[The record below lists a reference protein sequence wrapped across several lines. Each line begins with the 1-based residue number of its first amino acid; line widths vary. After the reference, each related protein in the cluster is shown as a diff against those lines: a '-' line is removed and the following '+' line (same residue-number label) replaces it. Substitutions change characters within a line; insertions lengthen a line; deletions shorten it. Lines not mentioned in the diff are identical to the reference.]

1 MIFLGLTNHEKDMLQ
16 FEVISDSARLKLTRL
31 IRALSSN
38 PDSELTIL
46 RQNRFVNI
54 ARNIIGKPLYVLEA
68 DDWGAYQMGEHAW
81 HNGELELAM
90 RRPNTIQLL
99 ETLADFIQNG
109 LADCNRINEIL
120 TEEGSSVSF
129 QLIDHDENVKVCV
142 VPIEQIEEISPDQH
156 PNIRL
161 LIDRMERA
169 LSANDFAG
177 VLHASASVFETLG
190 KDIIGSPSIQNETL
204 GSFFEKYKK
213 TSSLPE
219 GVLNYM
225 LEIYKRRNS
234 EPLAGHGN
242 TRPPTVSQQ
251 EAVVLSEMTKS
262 FVRIERQLAM
272 TQIEKDLK

>member
-1 MIFLGLTNHEKDMLQ
+1 MIFLGLTNHEKETLQ
-16 FEVISDSARLKLTRL
+16 FEVISDNTRLKLTRL
-31 IRALSSN
+31 IRDLSS
-38 PDSELTIL
+38 DSNSEVTIL

-68 DDWGAYQMGEHAW
+68 DDWGHYQLGEYAW
-81 HNGELELAM
+81 HNGELELVM
-90 RRPNTIQLL
+90 RRPNTNQLV

-109 LADCNRINEIL
+109 LVDCNTINDIL
-120 TEEGSSVSF
+120 AEEGSSISF
-129 QLIDHDENVKVCV
+129 QLIGHDENVKVYILPV
-142 VPIEQIEEISPDQH
+142 EEIEEVSPDQH

-169 LSANDFAG
+169 ISANDFAE

-190 KDIIGSPSIQNETL
+190 KDVIGLASIQDQTL
-204 GSFFEKYKK
+204 GSFFEKYKN

-219 GVLNYM
+219 EILNYM

-242 TRPPTVSQQ
+242 TRPPTISQR

-272 TQIEKDLK
+272 SQIEKS